1 VHAIIKIEYLNRV
14 PFGAAVDGSAVMCMV
29 EFNERNLRRKNGSMF
44 MHTQAPQR
52 VFRGS
57 NSLDA
62 PVHTD
67 IPKLDFATSTSA
79 N

>member
-1 VHAIIKIEYLNRV
+1 MHAIIKIEYLDRV
-14 PFGAAVDGSAVMCMV
+14 PFGAAVDGLAAMCMLSLT
-29 EFNERNLRRKNGSMF
+29 ERNLRRKNGSMF